1 MKAAILHK
9 QDKIENSPLKL
20 EDIEQPP
27 GGSDKVLVKIEAS
40 GVCHSDLHIVEG
52 DFPLPQSMFPLIP
65 GHEIVGTIAES
76 HGDWNE
82 GDRVGIGWF
91 ASACGIC
98 DQCVSGHENLC
109 ENSKVTGLNV
119 KGGYAEYTLVDPKY
133 ITRVPDNIKSSQAA
147 PLFCAGLTAYT
158 AVRKLHFSPGDKIA
172 VYGVGGLGHYALQFI
187 SKLGG
192 KAIAITKSH
201 AKLADSLGAAQV
213 MEKPEGRYNGS
224 IVFAPDSSLVSVAAE
239 HTRNGGTVVVPAIMD
254 KIEIPFGSF
263 MWEKN
268 ITSVASGFR
277 IQTRE
282 MLNFVSQ
289 NGIESRV
296 SEKSLSEANTVLKD
310 LKDRKIDGRVVLRP

>member
-1 MKAAILHK
+1 MKAAVLHK
-9 QDKIENSPLKL
+9 QEKIEKSPLKL
-20 EDIEQPP
+20 EDVEQPK
-27 GGSDKVLVKIEAS
+27 GGNGKVLVKIEAS
-40 GVCHSDLHIVEG
+40 GVCHSDLHIIEG

-65 GHEIVGTIAES
+65 GHEIVGTVAES
-76 HGDWNE
+76 YGDWNE

-98 DQCVSGHENLC
+98 NQCVSGHENLC

-119 KGGYAEYTLVDPKY
+119 KGGYAQFTLVDGAY
-133 ITRVPDNIKSSQAA
+133 ITRIPDNIKSSQAA

-158 AVRKLHFSPGDKIA
+158 AVKKLHFAPGERIA
-172 VYGVGGLGHYALQFI
+172 VYGIGGLGHYALQFI
-187 SKLGG
+187 DKLGG

-201 AKLADSLGAAQV
+201 AKLANSLGASEII
-213 MEKPEGRYNGS
+213 EKPEGRYDGS
-224 IVFAPDSSLVSVAAE
+224 IVFAPDPSLVSVAAE

-282 MLNFVSQ
+282 MLNFVSL
-289 NGIESRV
+289 NGIEGRV
-296 SEKSLSEANTVLKD
+296 TEKPLSEVNAILKD
-310 LKDRKIDGRVVLRP
+310 LKERKIDGRVVLRP